1 MKQPKAPTLAQKKII
16 SGAGLKWR
24 TWSVVHED
32 NISLTII
39 SKKSGKRRV
48 ILK

>member
-1 MKQPKAPTLAQKKII
+1 MKQPKAPTLAQKKLIAN
-16 SGAGLKWR
+16 AGLNWKN
-24 TWSVVHED
+24 WSVIEED

-39 SKKSGKRRV
+39 SKASRRRRV